1 MYNKVLETIEKYNML
16 SKGGNVV
23 AGLSGGADSS
33 AMVHI
38 LAALR
43 DKFDIKITAVHIN
56 HGIRG
61 DEAYRDEEISRKFCE
76 GLGIDFLVY
85 HCDIPAEAKKRGM
98 GEEETG
104 RLVRYEKFRE
114 TAEKLG
120 SAKIAV
126 AHNTNDMAETLLM
139 HLCRGAGL
147 NGLAGIKPVNNGI
160 IRPLLFCTRA
170 EIEHYCDTNNIAY
183 CTDSTNLKTDYTR
196 NKVRRILLPWLE
208 SEINTSA
215 GANIASTAV
224 LLREDENYL
233 EELAE
238 EKYAEYVL
246 RSEADRV
253 ELKDSLSA
261 EKPVMRK
268 RILRIALKTC
278 RANLKDYSRKH
289 IEGTDDI
296 LMGETGRKIDLPGG
310 ICAEKGYGCI
320 KIIRKSESKAGKLK
334 DMCYVLNINEEKYI
348 PEIGKRILLSLNDEK
363 KFSNDTKVYTKK
375 ADYDKINSEPIEIRT
390 RRAGDRINI
399 GKGSKKLKDYMIDE
413 KIPSE
418 KRNSIP
424 LLACGGRVIA
434 IGGRLGMDF
443 YITEKTKNIL
453 YIYMWEEARNEGKS

>member
-16 SKGGNVV
+16 SKGDNVV

-61 DEAYRDEEISRKFCE
+61 DEAYRDEEISRKLCE
-76 GLGIDFLVY
+76 RLGIDFLVY

-120 SAKIAV
+120 GAKIAV

-238 EKYAEYVL
+238 EKYAEYAL
-246 RSEADRV
+246 RSEMYRV

-310 ICAEKGYGCI
+310 ICAEK
-320 KIIRKSESKAGKLK
+320 KL
-334 DMCYVLNINEEKYI
+334 
-348 PEIGKRILLSLNDEK
+348 
-363 KFSNDTKVYTKK
+363 
-375 ADYDKINSEPIEIRT
+375 
-390 RRAGDRINI
+390 
-399 GKGSKKLKDYMIDE
+399 
-413 KIPSE
+413 
-418 KRNSIP
+418 
-424 LLACGGRVIA
+424 
-434 IGGRLGMDF
+434 
-443 YITEKTKNIL
+443 
-453 YIYMWEEARNEGKS
+453 

>member
-43 DKFDIKITAVHIN
+43 DKFNIKITAVHIN

-76 GLGIDFLVY
+76 GLSIDFLVY

-120 SAKIAV
+120 GAKIAV

-238 EKYAEYVL
+238 EKYAEYAI
-246 RSEADRV
+246 RSEMDRV
-253 ELKDSLSA
+253 ELKDSLLA
-261 EKPVMRK
+261 EKTVMRK
-268 RILRIALKTC
+268 RILRIALKMC

-310 ICAEKGYGCI
+310 IYAEKSYDCI
-320 KIIRKSESKAGKLK
+320 KIMRKTAEVKNLKNMEYTLEIGEKKYISEIGKWIFLS
-334 DMCYVLNINEEKYI
+334 LNEEKT
-348 PEIGKRILLSLNDEK
+348 
-363 KFSNDTKVYTKK
+363 FSDSTKVYTKK

-418 KRNSIP
+418 ERDSIP